1 MWRTFWIIST
11 SQKHEKD
18 FINWKI
24 SFLGFKIFSRIQ
36 SVDTHA
42 LCQVT
47 RGSKEKRHRFA
58 LAYSYSFDF
67 GSGVFTIQS
76 MNVKVF
82 RSRNGSVI
90 GPGFP
95 SFCFT
100 GETYSPCEIPRGWN
114 INHRLVS
121 QKPSLTSLRPR
132 RTPWPKMCE
141 ERQGNSSLPGK
152 WYNSTNIPW
161 ML

>member
-1 MWRTFWIIST
+1 MCEEPSELLVHPKNMKRISLTEKSAFWVLKYSPGYKASTRT
-11 SQKHEKD
+11 
-18 FINWKI
+18 
-24 SFLGFKIFSRIQ
+24 RY
-36 SVDTHA
+36 A
-42 LCQVT
+42 QVT

-82 RSRNGSVI
+82 RSRKGSVI

-100 GETYSPCEIPRGWN
+100 GETYSPCEIPRG
-114 INHRLVS
+114 
-121 QKPSLTSLRPR
+121 
-132 RTPWPKMCE
+132 
-141 ERQGNSSLPGK
+141 
-152 WYNSTNIPW
+152 
-161 ML
+161 